1 MSDANDLRPHVDM
14 WHNFIRLIGYSIAGL
29 VVLLGGMALFLL

>member
-14 WHNFIRLIGYSIAGL
+14 WHNFIRLIGYSIGGI
-29 VVLLGGMALFLL
+29 VVLLAGMALFLL